1 MLDLPLNSKLLF
13 ILTLLF
19 LASCGV
25 KGDPSPPR
33 GSAMPSFLE
42 NYPDIKMD
50 KAGDD
55 SLGKKKK

>member
-1 MLDLPLNSKLLF
+1 MLDLPLNSNLFF
-13 ILTLLF
+13 ILTLFL

-33 GSAMPSFLE
+33 GSGMPSFLD

-50 KAGDD
+50 KAGED